1 METVGLRELSHHTAQ
16 IVRRVRN
23 GETFIVTDHGKPVLR
38 IVPEPASSSLLARLT
53 AEGVVAPAID
63 ETPFSM
69 PEGDP
74 GDPSLS
80 DRLIAARDE
89 ERW

>member
-1 METVGLRELSHHTAQ
+1 MRELSHHTAQ

-23 GETFIVTDHGKPVLR
+23 GETVIVTDHGRPVVR
-38 IVPEPASSSLLARLT
+38 MTPEPATSSLLAQWIS
-53 AEGVVAPAID
+53 EGAVVPATD
-63 ETPFSM
+63 DSPFVL

-74 GDPSLS
+74 SEPSLS

>member
-1 METVGLRELSHHTAQ
+1 MDTIGLRELSHHTAQ

-23 GETFIVTDHGKPVLR
+23 GETVIVTDHGRPVVR
-38 IVPEPASSSLLARLT
+38 MTPEPATSSLLARLT
-53 AEGVVAPAID
+53 AEGAVVPATD
-63 ETPFSM
+63 DTPFTV

-74 GDPSLS
+74 TEPSLS

>member
-38 IVPEPASSSLLARLT
+38 MVPEPATSSLLARLT
-53 AEGVVAPAID
+53 AEGAVTPAVD
-63 ETPFSM
+63 DTPFTT
-69 PEGDP
+69 PAGEQDGT
-74 GDPSLS
+74 SLS
-80 DRLIAARDE
+80 DRMIAARDE

>member
-1 METVGLRELSHHTAQ
+1 METIGLRELSHHTAQ

-23 GETFIVTDHGKPVLR
+23 GETVIVTDHGRPVMR
-38 IVPEPASSSLLARLT
+38 MTPEPASSSLLAKHLADGTVT
-53 AEGVVAPAID
+53 AAVD
-63 ETPFSM
+63 DSPFAM

-74 GDPSLS
+74 TEPSLAE
-80 DRLIAARDE
+80 RLIAARDE

>member
-38 IVPEPASSSLLARLT
+38 MVPEPATSSLLAKWI
-53 AEGVVAPAID
+53 AEGSVAQADD
-63 ETPFSM
+63 ESPFAL
-69 PEGDP
+69 PEGDAAA
-74 GDPSLS
+74 GSLS
-80 DRLIAARDE
+80 ERMIAARDE